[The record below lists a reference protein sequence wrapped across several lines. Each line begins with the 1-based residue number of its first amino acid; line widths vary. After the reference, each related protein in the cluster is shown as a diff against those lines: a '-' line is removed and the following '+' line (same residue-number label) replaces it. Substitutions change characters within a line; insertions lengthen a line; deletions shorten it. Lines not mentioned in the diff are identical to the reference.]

1 LFLSDTFITLELLPG
16 WFGPLVALSPLTYF
30 ARGVRAITYAP
41 AAGDPYLGN
50 LAVVAGL
57 AVVFLI
63 AGAYA
68 IPRTD

>member
-1 LFLSDTFITLELLPG
+1 LPG
-16 WFGPLVALSPLTYF
+16 WFGPLVELSPLTYF
-30 ARGVRAITYAP
+30 ARGVRTLTYGP

-50 LAVVAGL
+50 LLILAAL
-57 AVVFLI
+57 AVVFFV